1 MVNNFFADDSIFEE
15 VLENKQQKEA
25 LSSSVDLQGIFGV
38 IYDLFSRL
46 GILNITEEN
55 TTGISLK
62 FEYPDSK
69 FSDETISAVIFD
81 IEQRKRL
88 VYQTSAG
95 SISQEKP
102 RELVTQRNVI
112 TGQVESFYSY
122 SYENQVTLDVYS
134 TSSERLLQI
143 ISYLETVFTKY
154 DGYLQKYFTKVLYLG
169 MTSSNG
175 NSHNLFKNRIFAK
188 TIHLKIVTES
198 PYTLLHEEIQE
209 INKQQ
214 VNPYY
219 LKKDK
224 K

>member
-1 MVNNFFADDSIFEE
+1 MVNNFFADDSIFGE
-15 VLENKQQKEA
+15 VLENKQQEEA

-46 GILNITEEN
+46 GILNVTEEN

-102 RELVTQRNVI
+102 RELVTPRNVI
-112 TGQVESFYSY
+112 TGQIESFYSY

-175 NSHNLFKNRIFAK
+175 NSHNLFKNRMFAK